1 MPLSSAGILMYRR
14 REGKLQ
20 VFLGHPGGPFWAKKD
35 AGAWSIPKGEI
46 DEGEDPLA
54 AAKREFAEETGL
66 RPDGELVALA
76 PIRQKGGKVV
86 LAWAIEG
93 DCDARAIKSNVFS
106 MEWPPRSGKM
116 AEFPEIDCAEWFSLD
131 EARRRINPGQLPLID
146 ELQEI
151 SGDRRG

>member
-1 MPLSSAGILMYRR
+1 M
-14 REGKLQ
+14 
-20 VFLGHPGGPFWAKKD
+20 FLGHPGGPFWAKKD

-106 MEWPPRSGKM
+106 MEWPPKSGKM
-116 AEFPEIDCAEWFSLD
+116 AEFPEIDRAEWFSLD